1 MKADANARPLRVLLI
16 APSIEI
22 LGGQAVQ
29 ATRLLASLRDEPSLE
44 VEFQPIDP
52 RLAGPFQFIKRIKFV
67 RTAIRSILYSLQLIW
82 RVPRFDVI
90 HTFSAGKSSY
100 MLWTVPALA
109 VGKLWRKLFIV
120 NYHDGQA
127 EEHLTWKGTSTTL
140 QMADAIVSPSDYVVQ
155 VFADHGIPAKRI
167 FNIIDPAPFVFRQ
180 RSRLK
185 PVFLTNR
192 ILEPL
197 YNVECVLRAFALV
210 QQHYPEAS
218 LTVAHSGPSRR
229 GLERL
234 ARELC
239 LRNTRFIGRVP
250 HERTPQLYN
259 AAEIYLTSPNV
270 DCMPGSLLEC
280 FCSGLPVIATAVG
293 GIPFIVEHER
303 TGLLVNRND
312 HEAMAACAIR
322 LLEDPA
328 LVERLTLNARAEVE
342 RYNAAHI
349 RHQWVPLYHEI
360 VAARTNSVR
369 PSRRTWANSLPGAPP
384 SAAKSKPS
392 ESAGIGQEHEG

>member
-1 MKADANARPLRVLLI
+1 MKADANVRPLRVLLI

-67 RTAIRSILYSLQLIW
+67 RTAIRSLLYSLQLIW

-100 MLWTVPALA
+100 VLWTLPALV

-120 NYHDGQA
+120 NYRDGQA

-140 QMADAIVSPSDYVVQ
+140 QMADAIVSPSDYVVK

-167 FNIIDPAPFVFRQ
+167 FNIIDPTPFVFRQ
-180 RSRLK
+180 RGRLK

-239 LRNTRFIGRVP
+239 LQNMRRYAVLLIGDASDADDLVQECLLRVVAQARAWRPVRDLRAYMFATLHNVFIDGRRRRKSRQSEVP
-250 HERTPQLYN
+250 IETVIADL
-259 AAEIYLTSPNV
+259 AAPATQTKWLEVRDLVSALGKLPAEQREVVLLVGVEGMSYLEAAQILGVALGTVMSRLSRGREALRQLTSH
-270 DCMPGSLLEC
+270 G
-280 FCSGLPVIATAVG
+280 
-293 GIPFIVEHER
+293 
-303 TGLLVNRND
+303 
-312 HEAMAACAIR
+312 
-322 LLEDPA
+322 
-328 LVERLTLNARAEVE
+328 
-342 RYNAAHI
+342 
-349 RHQWVPLYHEI
+349 
-360 VAARTNSVR
+360 VAAKLRVV
-369 PSRRTWANSLPGAPP
+369 
-384 SAAKSKPS
+384 K
-392 ESAGIGQEHEG
+392 

>member
-1 MKADANARPLRVLLI
+1 MVVMKAEVNGRPLRVLLI
-16 APSIEI
+16 APSLEI

-29 ATRLLASLRDEPSLE
+29 ATRLLASLRDEPS
-44 VEFQPIDP
+44 VRMEFQPIDP
-52 RLAGPFQFIKRIKFV
+52 NLTGPFRFIKRIKFV
-67 RTAIRSILYSLQLIW
+67 RTVIRSVLYSLQLMW

-100 MLWTVPALA
+100 VLWTVPAL
-109 VGKLWRKLFIV
+109 VIGKLWGKLLIV
-120 NYHDGQA
+120 NYRDGQA
-127 EEHLTWKGTSTTL
+127 EEHLTWRGTSTTL
-140 QMADAIVSPSDYVVQ
+140 RMADAIVAPSDYVVKI
-155 VFADHGIPAKRI
+155 FADHGIPAKRI
-167 FNIIDPAPFVFRQ
+167 FNIIDPAPFVFRE
-180 RSRLK
+180 RHRLR

-218 LTVAHSGPSRR
+218 LTIAHSGPSRR

-234 ARELC
+234 ARELR

-259 AAEIYLTSPNV
+259 AADIYLTSPNV
-270 DCMPGSLLEC
+270 DCMPGSLIEC
-280 FCSGLPVIATAVG
+280 FCSGLPVIATNVG

-303 TGLLVNRND
+303 TGLLVDRND

-328 LVERLTLNARAEVE
+328 LVERLTLNARTEVE
-342 RYNAAHI
+342 RYDAAGI
-349 RHQWVPLYHEI
+349 RREWVTLYHEI
-360 VAARTNSVR
+360 AAHQWDRGEAVESASGLLFPYPRLEHDQVERTEGARTD
-369 PSRRTWANSLPGAPP
+369 
-384 SAAKSKPS
+384 
-392 ESAGIGQEHEG
+392 

>member
-1 MKADANARPLRVLLI
+1 MKAEANGRPLRVLLI

-29 ATRLLASLRDEPSLE
+29 ATRLLASLRDEPSVE
-44 VEFQPIDP
+44 IEFQPIDP

-67 RTAIRSILYSLQLIW
+67 RTAIRSVLYSLQLIW

-100 MLWTVPALA
+100 VLWTLPALV
-109 VGKLWRKLFIV
+109 VGKLWRKLLIV
-120 NYHDGQA
+120 NYRDGQA
-127 EEHLTWKGTSTTL
+127 EEHLSWKGTSTTL
-140 QMADAIVSPSDYVVQ
+140 QMADAIVSPSDYVVK
-155 VFADHGIPAKRI
+155 VFADRGIPAKRI
-167 FNIIDPAPFVFRQ
+167 FNIIDPTPFVFRQ

-210 QQHYPEAS
+210 QQRYPEAS
-218 LTVAHSGPSRR
+218 LTVAHDGPSRR

-239 LRNTRFIGRVP
+239 LRNTRFVGQVP
-250 HERTPQLYN
+250 HDRTPQLYN

-270 DCMPGSLLEC
+270 DCMPGSLMEC

-328 LVERLTLNARAEVE
+328 LVERLTFNARAEVE
-342 RYNAAHI
+342 RYNAAGI
-349 RHQWVPLYHEI
+349 RHQWVALYHEI
-360 VAARTNSVR
+360 AADEWRLSR
-369 PSRRTWANSLPGAPP
+369 PPASSRRIQRSSTNRYQRIRGARPD
-384 SAAKSKPS
+384 
-392 ESAGIGQEHEG
+392 